1 MNHYQIDE
9 NCNVK
14 LYSVDPFLHWNDLLR
29 EAHKTSMDKQRARP
43 AVRDIQ
49 LVIIIPSLLP
59 YFVTGV
65 GRAS

>member
-14 LYSVDPFLHWNDLLR
+14 LYSVDPFVLPWSDLLR
-29 EAHKTSMDKQRARP
+29 EAHKTWINKQRARP

-49 LVIIIPSLLP
+49 LVIIIP
-59 YFVTGV
+59 
-65 GRAS
+65 